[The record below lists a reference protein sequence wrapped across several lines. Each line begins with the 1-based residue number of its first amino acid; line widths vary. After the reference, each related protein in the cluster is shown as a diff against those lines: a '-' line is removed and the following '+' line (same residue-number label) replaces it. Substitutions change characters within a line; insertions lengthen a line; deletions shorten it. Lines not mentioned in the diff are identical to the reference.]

1 MVSIG
6 VAPRLLSGVNL
17 VTLEIAPGIYMD
29 GSDMS
34 KCSLVFGE
42 DKCREAMVR
51 DKCLDDCKH
60 LKKLSHT
67 EMVDVITRYLLKD
80 SEVIR
85 AREDEQLRGKVIQRM
100 LDTTDRIVDAVL
112 RSTNNPRLISEAEDI
127 KAAMQIVIDI
137 SIDSFDMTK
146 SSFRTHL
153 TWLVRGEL
161 ANYLRKLLADKRS
174 INFYHIAGSLQD
186 VLQTS
191 DGEEGTYEE
200 VVGKSDYE
208 FETVAIREFLDE
220 LSSDEQQVIR
230 LMLDGYKA
238 KEIFDILGISIIEVH
253 EIIASIELKTAD
265 FLEE

>member
-17 VTLEIAPGIYMD
+17 VTLGIAPGIYMD
-29 GSDMS
+29 GNDMG
-34 KCSLVFGE
+34 KCRLVFGE
-42 DKCREAMVR
+42 DECRKAMVR
-51 DKCLDDCKH
+51 DRCLDDCRH
-60 LKKLSHT
+60 LKKLTHT
-67 EMVDVITRYLLKD
+67 EMVDIITKYLLKD

-85 AREDEQLRGKVIQRM
+85 AREDEQLRGKIIQKM

-191 DGEEGTYEE
+191 DGEEGTYAEI
-200 VVGKSDYE
+200 VGKSDYE
-208 FETVAIREFLDE
+208 FETIAIREFLDE
-220 LSSDEQQVIR
+220 LSGDEQQVIR
-230 LMLDGYKA
+230 LMLGGYKA

-253 EIIASIELKTAD
+253 EIIASIELKTTD